1 MTVLIAGVATLLIL
15 ILRGDLNQ
23 VEFALLAPAVALA
36 CWRPRLGGAWWQRLE
51 TRFRA
56 LARHRTPSVVA
67 VALLSIALRLAVLP
81 VEPVPRPGIADEFSH
96 LLLGDTLAHGR
107 LANPTHPMWRHF
119 ETIHVLQHPTYS
131 SMYFPGQGLFLAF
144 GEFVAHCPWV
154 GVLVSMALVCAA
166 VCWALQGW
174 LPPAWALAGGLLC
187 ILRFGLFSYWID
199 SYWGG
204 AVPALGGALVLG
216 ACPRIRR
223 RPGARSALPAAAGF
237 ALLGISRPFDAAML
251 SLPLGVELA
260 IWLLGLKPNAPTFR
274 APAQMVGRTPWSAA
288 GPLAGL
294 SPSGEHLI
302 LGQESA
308 SRGTRADQGVRPT
321 SSALLRAA
329 APLVLVGGITIGWLC
344 VYQFRVTGD
353 PLRPAYAVN
362 QQTYGWPLTLP
373 WFPARADAL
382 PNRQMSDYYSW
393 ELEERQTVLHP
404 LRYAV
409 RNAMDA
415 LRVWTFY
422 FGPVLSVPLL
432 FVGWIVRDRRMRLP
446 LAVTGW
452 MLLVLA
458 VEDSRYPH
466 YLSAVLAALLL
477 IALQGIRHMRA
488 AGRSAPR
495 WLALARLLPVV
506 LLLVIA
512 VRLFVPPLR
521 AANPV
526 NPFVSWC
533 CSQKGNLDRAAV
545 LARLRQLPGLHL
557 VLVKYRP
564 DHVFTYEWVYNEAE
578 IDRAKVVWARDLGPE
593 ANRPLIDYFGGRQ
606 VWTVDADQHPAELV
620 RWHRL

>member
-1 MTVLIAGVATLLIL
+1 MTVLIAGVVTLLIL
-15 ILRGDLNQ
+15 ILRGDLNR
-23 VEFALLAPAVALA
+23 VEFALLVPAVALA
-36 CWRPRLGGAWWQRLE
+36 CWRPRIGAAWWQRTE

-56 LARHRTPSVVA
+56 LARHRTASVAA
-67 VALLSIALRLAVLP
+67 VALLAVALRLAILP
-81 VEPVPRPGIADEFSH
+81 VEPVPQPGFTDEFSH

-119 ETIHVLQHPTYS
+119 ETIHVLERPTYS
-131 SMYFPGQGLFLAF
+131 SMYFPGQGIFLGF
-144 GEFVAHCPWV
+144 GELVAHCPWA
-154 GVLVSMALVCAA
+154 GVLLSVALAGAA

-174 LPPAWALAGGLLC
+174 LPPAWALAGGLLFV
-187 ILRFGLFSYWID
+187 LRFGFFSYWID

-204 AVPALGGALVLG
+204 AVPALGGALAIG

-223 RPGARSALPAAAGF
+223 CPGFGSALPAAAGL
-237 ALLGISRPFDAAML
+237 ALLGISRPFDAVML
-251 SLPLGVELA
+251 CLPLGVALA
-260 IWLLGLKPNAPTFR
+260 IWLHGLKPDAST
-274 APAQMVGRTPWSAA
+274 QTVGRP
-288 GPLAGL
+288 
-294 SPSGEHLI
+294 
-302 LGQESA
+302 
-308 SRGTRADQGVRPT
+308 RADQGVRPGVRPT
-321 SSALLRAA
+321 NSALLRAA
-329 APLVLVGGITIGWLC
+329 AALVLVCGATIGLLC
-344 VYQFRVTGD
+344 VYQSRVTGD

-373 WFPARADAL
+373 WFPARARAL

-393 ELEERQTVLHP
+393 EIQERQTVLHP

-466 YLSAVLAALLL
+466 YLSAVLAALLM

-495 WLALARLLPVV
+495 WLALARLLP
-506 LLLVIA
+506 LLLLMVIA
-512 VRLFVPPLR
+512 ARLVVPPLR
-521 AANPV
+521 SANPA

-533 CSQKGNLDRAAV
+533 CGRKGNLDRAAV
-545 LARLRQLPGLHL
+545 LARLDQLPGLHL
-557 VLVKYRP
+557 VIVKYRP

-593 ANRPLIDYFGGRQ
+593 ANRRLIDYFADRQ
-606 VWTVDADQHPAELV
+606 VWTVDADQHLAEPV
-620 RWHRL
+620 RAR